1 MLDEAICNSVGEV
14 VPLVVVDG
22 DALEV
27 AKSSTTVVS
36 EPEQEKNP
44 ERYEAQLINLIGGA
58 YYLYRDRQKG
68 VAVS

>member
-14 VPLVVVDG
+14 VPLVVVNG

-27 AKSSTTVVS
+27 AMLLTTVVS

-44 ERYEAQLINLIGGA
+44 Y
-58 YYLYRDRQKG
+58 
-68 VAVS
+68 ST